1 MRHCQLR
8 ALLVLAVLVAA
19 CAGCARKTDDGVP
32 VATANVTLAA
42 TSAAIESPVDVT
54 YKFVV
59 SPNAPTMTKNYR
71 VFVHFNDATGQQLWT
86 DDHLP
91 PTPTAEWKPGATIT
105 YTRTMFVPKVPYT
118 GETTIDVGLYLPN
131 SNEHAPMIANASGTR
146 ANRVATLEVKPQVSS
161 TLVLFASGWHDAEV
175 VPESPGVEWRWS
187 KSESTLVFR
196 NPKQDVTF
204 MLDLDQPQ
212 ADLSG
217 PQRIDIRSR
226 QTVLDSFTLK
236 PGDHVVR
243 RVPIS
248 SAALGNDDNVE
259 LTLAVSPTF
268 TPAYLPGATSKDVRT
283 LGVRV
288 FHAYIQP
295 K

>member
-1 MRHCQLR
+1 
-8 ALLVLAVLVAA
+8 V
-19 CAGCARKTDDGVP
+19 
-32 VATANVTLAA
+32 
-42 TSAAIESPVDVT
+42 
-54 YKFVV
+54 
-59 SPNAPTMTKNYR
+59 
-71 VFVHFNDATGQQLWT
+71 
-86 DDHLP
+86 
-91 PTPTAEWKPGATIT
+91 
-105 YTRTMFVPKVPYT
+105 
-118 GETTIDVGLYLPN
+118 
-131 SNEHAPMIANASGTR
+131 
-146 ANRVATLEVKPQVSS
+146 
-161 TLVLFASGWHDAEV
+161 
-175 VPESPGVEWRWS
+175 
-187 KSESTLVFR
+187 
-196 NPKQDVTF
+196 
-204 MLDLDQPQ
+204 LDLDQPQ

-248 SAALGNDDNVE
+248 SAALGSDDNVE